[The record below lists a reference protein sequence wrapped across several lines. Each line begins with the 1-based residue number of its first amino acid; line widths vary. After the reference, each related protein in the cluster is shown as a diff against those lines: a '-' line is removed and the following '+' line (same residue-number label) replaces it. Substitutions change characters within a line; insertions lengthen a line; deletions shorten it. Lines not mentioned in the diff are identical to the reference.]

1 MYESIAGVY
10 KKGRKQAVAI
20 AQNLKSVFGDGIF
33 MSPKATTVKSDLVCQ
48 TIDLVFSF
56 TRNNPGGPLDQ
67 LKDEIRRGG
76 NGGTLGGSGG
86 LDVDLVLEKLMNYW
100 FTVYEQQI
108 QDIHAMFTLVD
119 ANGDGMLDFREFCE
133 IVVVLEPEID
143 RRDALA
149 LYNRAAGDDHVIDK
163 DEFVQVMLA
172 HQRGIILKE
181 FYGGDS
187 NKKII
192 MGIQQRKNTFAA
204 PTNTASASSGSG
216 TGRRA
221 VSLEYQSLAG
231 AMAELDREE
240 SYASLAAA
248 MSSVTANAATMDED
262 EYDDEGSMNDGDEQQ
277 SDRVKMESVSFMT
290 LSRLSLWA
298 TEAKGKL
305 QGGGNMTTTT
315 SKVPSIFS
323 SHRGQKTL
331 SSLKPVVEQQES
343 TNGCGGSGDDF
354 EQDVDELLRQALSKV
369 NIQVDDLFS

>member
-1 MYESIAGVY
+1 MCIAGVY
-10 KKGRKQAVAI
+10 KKGRKQAVTI

-33 MSPKATTVKSDLVCQ
+33 MSPKATAVKSDLVCQ

-56 TRNNPGGPLDQ
+56 TRNDPGGPLDQ
-67 LKDEIRRGG
+67 LKDEIRRS
-76 NGGTLGGSGG
+76 GGSGTGG
-86 LDVDLVLEKLMNYW
+86 LEVDVVLEKLMNYW
-100 FTVYEQQI
+100 FTIYEQQI
-108 QDIHAMFTLVD
+108 QEIHAMFTLVD
-119 ANGDGMLDFREFCE
+119 ANGDGILDFREFCE

-192 MGIQQRKNTFAA
+192 LGIQQRKTTFAA
-204 PTNTASASSGSG
+204 PATTTNTTASASPSAGP
-216 TGRRA
+216 GRRA
-221 VSLEYQSLAG
+221 VSIEYQSLAG

-248 MSSVTANAATMDED
+248 MSSVTAHAAMDED
-262 EYDDEGSMNDGDEQQ
+262 EFEDDGPT
-277 SDRVKMESVSFMT
+277 SDDDRMKESVSFMT

-298 TEAKGKL
+298 AEAKGKL
-305 QGGGNMTTTT
+305 QGGL
-315 SKVPSIFS
+315 KAPSSMFS
-323 SHRGQKTL
+323 GLRSQKT
-331 SSLKPVVEQQES
+331 SSPLKAVVEQQES
-343 TNGCGGSGDDF
+343 ISISGGSGSGDDF
-354 EQDVDELLRQALSKV
+354 EQEVDELLRQALSKV